1 MSCDESAFWSDVST
15 KYDGTV
21 DAQLGEN
28 LRKLVRDRLSRESG
42 LGRLLEVGCGS
53 GFFTETLADR
63 AEAVV
68 ATDIAPGMI
77 ELASGRLRNHSNVTF
92 QIEDC
97 RKTSFG
103 DAAFDAAF
111 IALVL
116 QFVDADVALS
126 EMHRVLRPGGTLII
140 ANVDVLALSLPLRLM
155 LMVRTIYHS
164 KVRYNRAMP
173 RIMPRRLLSA
183 SQLRAQLES
192 SGFRVESLEQIRDL
206 SCSYNCPINYVRATR
221 N

>member
-1 MSCDESAFWSDVST
+1 MSRDESAFWSDVST
-15 KYDGTV
+15 KYDATV

-28 LRKLVRDRLSRESG
+28 LRTLVRNRLSRESD
-42 LGRLLEVGCGS
+42 LGRLLEIGCGS

-68 ATDIAPGMI
+68 ATDIAAGMI
-77 ELASGRLRNHSNVTF
+77 EQARGRLRNRSNTTF
-92 QIEDC
+92 QLEDC

-111 IALVL
+111 MALVL

-126 EMHRVLRPGGTLII
+126 EMHRVLRPGATLII
-140 ANVDVLALSLPLRLM
+140 ANVDVLALNLPLRLM
-155 LMVRTIYHS
+155 LVARTIYYS
-164 KVRYNRAMP
+164 KLRYKRGMP
-173 RIMPRRLLSA
+173 RITPKRLLSA
-183 SQLRAQLES
+183 TQLRAQLES